1 VGAFHQPRLVLVD
14 PSTLATLP
22 EREYRAGLYEVVKAG
37 IIWSRSLFDVMANE
51 REAVLARKPKI
62 LESIIAE
69 SVRIK
74 AEVVSADER
83 EGDLRRILNYG
94 HTLGHTL
101 EAETS
106 YKLLLHGEAVAFG
119 MIAAGWLAEAAGLL
133 ASGDRETMEKTIRAY
148 GPIPNL
154 NGIFAD
160 RLVERIRGDK
170 KTIAGKVHFVLADRI
185 GHVKVLSGLE
195 TSLIEQ
201 ATATA
206 LKLCSEASQPVEQQ
220 SVTP

>member
-1 VGAFHQPRLVLVD
+1 
-14 PSTLATLP
+14 
-22 EREYRAGLYEVVKAG
+22 
-37 IIWSRSLFDVMANE
+37 
-51 REAVLARKPKI
+51 
-62 LESIIAE
+62 
-69 SVRIK
+69 
-74 AEVVSADER
+74 
-83 EGDLRRILNYG
+83 
-94 HTLGHTL
+94 
-101 EAETS
+101 
-106 YKLLLHGEAVAFG
+106 